1 MISDILYDARKE
13 IEEYQADGAF
23 YWRYESLREEIGVVK
38 ELMEALQMRLDCV
51 ISILP
56 ESASHEDRFRA
67 AMRQVNLAAVRA
79 WKEALLEWRAY
90 HAADGSGG

>member
-1 MISDILYDARKE
+1 MISDVLFDARKE
-13 IEEYQADGAF
+13 IEDYQADGAF
-23 YWRYESLREEIGVVK
+23 SRHYEDLREEIEVVK

-67 AMRQVNLAAVRA
+67 AMRQVNLAPVRA
-79 WKEALLEWRAY
+79 WKEALLEWCAS
-90 HAADGSGG
+90 HAAGGSGG